1 MPSYKWIK
9 ENSNLYDRKEKN
21 KDDEITDCKGE
32 IAILKRNV
40 LELQDQLRNAYIKIK
55 ELKEK
60 GF

>member
-1 MPSYKWIK
+1 MEENK
-9 ENSNLYDRKEKN
+9 E
-21 KDDEITDCKGE
+21 DEITDCKRE
-32 IAILKRNV
+32 IDILKRNV

>member
-1 MPSYKWIK
+1 M
-9 ENSNLYDRKEKN
+9 EKN
-21 KDDEITDCKGE
+21 KEEEITNCKGE